1 MRCPVATGI
10 VERHY
15 QEGFDMKIKTTR
27 RGQRWTS
34 RLLVFP
40 VYAVHV
46 QYEGFLEPVER
57 NVER

>member
-27 RGQRWTS
+27 RDQRRTS
-34 RLLVFP
+34 RLLVFL

-46 QYEGFLEPVER
+46 QYERFLEPVER

>member
-1 MRCPVATGI
+1 MHCPVATGI

-46 QYEGFLEPVER
+46 QYEGFLEPVES